1 MVRHL
6 CKVLKMSYISENTH
20 TRHVTE
26 ESLKEATERLE
37 EELRF
42 GRVKLLLMNT
52 KQVTGVYFVSKDWVL
67 SELIKTLQIESVHKI
82 SCLYSPAHGE
92 AYSFHHT
99 LTDTSTRLEENF
111 SDGNGNGTGTFMVA
125 IISQL

>member
-1 MVRHL
+1 MPH
-6 CKVLKMSYISENTH
+6 ISENTY
-20 TRHVTE
+20 TPHVTE
-26 ESLKEATERLE
+26 ESLKEATKRLE
-37 EELRF
+37 EELSF

-52 KQVTGVYFVSKDWVL
+52 KQVTGVYFVSKDWVI

-82 SCLYSPAHGE
+82 SCLYSPAFGE

-111 SDGNGNGTGTFMVA
+111 NDRNEKGTFMVA
-125 IISQL
+125 FSYSL

>member
-1 MVRHL
+1 
-6 CKVLKMSYISENTH
+6 MSYISENTY

-26 ESLKEATERLE
+26 ESMKEAKQRLE
-37 EELRF
+37 EELSF
-42 GRVKLLLMNT
+42 GRVKLLLTNT
-52 KQVTGVYFVSKDWVL
+52 KQFTGVYFVSKDWVV

-82 SCLYSPAHGE
+82 SCLYSPAFGE

-111 SDGNGNGTGTFMVA
+111 SDGNEKGSFMVA
-125 IISQL
+125 IISHLDTHVHHCCQ

>member
-1 MVRHL
+1 
-6 CKVLKMSYISENTH
+6 MSHISENTY

-26 ESLKEATERLE
+26 ESLKEAKKRLE
-37 EELRF
+37 EELSF

-52 KQVTGVYFVSKDWVL
+52 KEITGVYFISKDWVV
-67 SELIKTLQIESVHKI
+67 SELIKALQIESVHKI
-82 SCLYSPAHGE
+82 ACLYSPAFGE

-111 SDGNGNGTGTFMVA
+111 NHGNGKGSFMVA
-125 IISQL
+125 VSYQV